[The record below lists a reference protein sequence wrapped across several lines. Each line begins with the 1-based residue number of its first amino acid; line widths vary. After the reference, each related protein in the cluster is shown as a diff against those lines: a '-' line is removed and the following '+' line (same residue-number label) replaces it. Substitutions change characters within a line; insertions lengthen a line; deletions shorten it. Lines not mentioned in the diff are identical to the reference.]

1 MGFFY
6 IYFNEKFSKRSA
18 VVMKWL
24 VVIFLLFSCSSVGP
38 NYNQGRSHDE
48 SMSMRHKIIVKE
60 DARVKKQMKKS
71 RASGRR
77 SILKSR
83 NHKSKSTN
91 KYIR

>member
-6 IYFNEKFSKRSA
+6 IYFNEKFSKRSV

-24 VVIFLLFSCSSVGP
+24 VIFLLFSCSSVGP

-60 DARVKKQMKKS
+60 DARVKKQMNKA
-71 RASGRR
+71 RVSGRR